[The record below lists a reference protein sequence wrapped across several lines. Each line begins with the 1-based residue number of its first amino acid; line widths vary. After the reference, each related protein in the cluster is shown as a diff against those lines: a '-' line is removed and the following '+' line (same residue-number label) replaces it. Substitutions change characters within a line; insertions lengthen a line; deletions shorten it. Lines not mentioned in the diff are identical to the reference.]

1 MSASQFVPVIGLVG
15 GVGSGKSALADWVG
29 GKRDVELIDGD
40 GIGHELLTDCS
51 VQSSIRE
58 RFGGSVFDENGAIDR
73 AILGRKVFGSGEQ
86 HRFARRDL
94 EQILHPRIRNEIA
107 ERIERARGAGKVD
120 AVILD
125 AAVLIE
131 AGWDDLCD
139 AVVFVDT
146 NYLQRLNRVVQNRDW
161 DEAKLLARE
170 SSQLT
175 LEEKRSAA
183 NVVID
188 NSGSLEEAGGRL
200 TEILTELIQ
209 DHV

>member
-1 MSASQFVPVIGLVG
+1 VIGLIG
-15 GVGSGKSALADWVG
+15 GVGSGKSALAAFVG
-29 GKRDVELIDGD
+29 EKRDVELIDGD
-40 GIGHELLTDCS
+40 RLGHELLTDCS

-58 RFGGSVFDENGAIDR
+58 RFGGSVFDENGAVDR
-73 AILGRKVFGSGEQ
+73 AILGREVFGSGEQ
-86 HRFARRDL
+86 HRSARRDL
-94 EQILHPRIRNEIA
+94 EQILHPRIRNAIV
-107 ERIERARGAGKVD
+107 ERIERARGTGKVD

-146 NYLQRLNRVVQNRDW
+146 DYRQRLNRVVRNRGW
-161 DEAKLLARE
+161 DEEKFLARE
-170 SSQLT
+170 SNQLT
-175 LEEKRSAA
+175 LEDKRSAA
-183 NVVID
+183 NVIID